1 MRRLIALLMSLPLLL
16 SRIVVVISNGLVPC
30 IDEIHLRELVYNVG
44 LLHAATVA
52 LSHLQSG

>member
-1 MRRLIALLMSLPLLL
+1 MNSLSLLL
-16 SRIVVVISNGLVPC
+16 SRIEIVISNGLVPS

-52 LSHLQSG
+52 LGYLQSS

>member
-1 MRRLIALLMSLPLLL
+1 MSLPLLL

-52 LSHLQSG
+52 LGHLQTG